1 MFEFLWPYMVLLL
14 PLPLLVRLF
23 WPRFV
28 RPGQEIPSEG
38 QRTTLLHPALTRL
51 ETSFK
56 THRPRTAIAGKLQ
69 ALLLAL
75 LWTALTL
82 TAMRPQLLEPH
93 TEIKSEGYDLM
104 LSIDTSRSMT
114 ALDFSSEGRPVSRMA
129 VVKGVMGKFIE
140 NRPGDRVGLV
150 IFGNQAFVQSPLTL
164 DLRAARQILDQIEP
178 GMAGNAT
185 AMGDAIGLS
194 VKKLRERPE
203 GSRVLLLVTDGENTA
218 GLIPP
223 MDAARL
229 ARREGIRIYA
239 IGVGSNQKEVMI
251 RSSDG
256 QYRSESDIG
265 LNEEALQ
272 HIAESTGGA
281 YFRATNTSALEEISE
296 RINALEKTEADSHT
310 VLIPYPLY
318 RWPLAAALLML
329 LLLGLFPEG
338 RIRLPDSGWST
349 RTDA

>member
-1 MFEFLWPYMVLLL
+1 MIEFHWPLMAFCL

-28 RPGQEIPSEG
+28 RSGQELPTEG
-38 QRTTLLHPALTRL
+38 RRTTLLHPTLVRL

-56 THRPRTAIAGKLQ
+56 ARRPRTAISGKLQ
-69 ALLLAL
+69 ALLLTL
-75 LWTALTL
+75 LWIALTL

-93 TEIKSEGYDLM
+93 TEIRSEGYDLM

-114 ALDFSSEGRPVSRMA
+114 ALDFSSDGRPVSRMA

-150 IFGNQAFVQSPLTL
+150 IFGNQAFVQAPLTL
-164 DLRAARQILDQIEP
+164 DLRAARQILDEIEP

-223 MDAARL
+223 GDAASL
-229 ARREGIRIYA
+229 AKREGVRIYA

-251 RSSDG
+251 RGSDG

-265 LNEEALQ
+265 LNEATLRN
-272 HIAESTGGA
+272 IAETTGGA
-281 YFRATNTSALEEISE
+281 YFRATNTSALVEISE
-296 RINALEKTEADSHT
+296 RINALEKTETDSHT
-310 VLIPYPLY
+310 VLIPHPLY
-318 RWPLAAALLML
+318 RWPLAVALLML

-338 RIRLPDSGWST
+338 RMRMPGST
-349 RTDA
+349 NSNA

>member
-1 MFEFLWPYMVLLL
+1 MFEFHWPYMALLL
-14 PLPLLVRLF
+14 PLPLLVRQF
-23 WPRFV
+23 WPRFM

-38 QRTTLLHPALTRL
+38 QRTTLLHPALSRL

-56 THRPRTAIAGKLQ
+56 SHRPRTAIAGKLQ

-75 LWTALTL
+75 LWMALTL
-82 TAMRPQLLEPH
+82 TAMRPQLLEPY

-104 LSIDTSRSMT
+104 LAIDTSRSMT
-114 ALDFSSEGRPVSRMA
+114 ALDFTSEGRPVSRMA
-129 VVKGVMGKFIE
+129 VVKGVMSKFIG

-150 IFGNQAFVQSPLTL
+150 IFGNQAFVQAPLTL
-164 DLRAARQILDQIEP
+164 DLQAARQILDQIEP

-194 VKKLRERPE
+194 VKKLRERPA

-229 ARREGIRIYA
+229 ANREGIRVYA
-239 IGVGSNQKEVMI
+239 IGVGSNQKEVLI
-251 RSSDG
+251 RGSDG
-256 QYRSESDIG
+256 QYRTESDIG
-265 LNEEALQ
+265 LNEETLRV
-272 HIAESTGGA
+272 IAETTGGT
-281 YFRATNTSALEEISE
+281 YFRATNTSALEQISE
-296 RINALEKTEADSHT
+296 QINTLEKTETDSHT
-310 VLIPYPLY
+310 VLIPHPLY
-318 RWPLAAALLML
+318 RWPLAVALLLL

-338 RIRLPDSGWST
+338 RMRLPESGGSGHP
-349 RTDA
+349 

>member
-1 MFEFLWPYMVLLL
+1 MFEFHWPYMALLL
-14 PLPLLVRLF
+14 PLPLLVRQF
-23 WPRFV
+23 WPRFI
-28 RPGQEIPSEG
+28 RPSQEIPSEG
-38 QRTTLLHPALTRL
+38 VQTTLLHPALNRL

-56 THRPRTAIAGKLQ
+56 SYRPRTAIAGKLQ

-82 TAMRPQLLEPH
+82 TAMRPQLLEPY

-104 LSIDTSRSMT
+104 LAIDTSRSMT
-114 ALDFSSEGRPVSRMA
+114 ALDFTSENRPVSRMA
-129 VVKGVMGKFIE
+129 VVKGVMGKFIG

-150 IFGNQAFVQSPLTL
+150 IFGNQAFVQAPLTL

-194 VKKLRERPE
+194 VKKLRERPP
-203 GSRVLLLVTDGENTA
+203 GSRVLLLVTDGESTA

-229 ARREGIRIYA
+229 ANREGIRVYA
-239 IGVGSNQKEVMI
+239 IGVGSNQKEVLI
-251 RSSDG
+251 RGSDG

-265 LNEEALQ
+265 LNEETLRV
-272 HIAESTGGA
+272 IAESTGGA
-281 YFRATNTSALEEISE
+281 YFRATNTSALEQISE
-296 RINALEKTEADSHT
+296 QINALEKTETDNHT
-310 VLIPYPLY
+310 VLIPRPLY
-318 RWPLAAALLML
+318 RWPLAMALLLL

-338 RIRLPDSGWST
+338 RMRLPAGGGS
-349 RTDA
+349 RTHG

>member
-1 MFEFLWPYMVLLL
+1 
-14 PLPLLVRLF
+14 
-23 WPRFV
+23 
-28 RPGQEIPSEG
+28 
-38 QRTTLLHPALTRL
+38 
-51 ETSFK
+51 
-56 THRPRTAIAGKLQ
+56 
-69 ALLLAL
+69 
-75 LWTALTL
+75 
-82 TAMRPQLLEPH
+82 
-93 TEIKSEGYDLM
+93 M

-114 ALDFSSEGRPVSRMA
+114 ALDFSSDGRPVSRMA

-150 IFGNQAFVQSPLTL
+150 IFGNQAFVQAPLTL
-164 DLRAARQILDQIEP
+164 DLRAARQILDEIEP

-223 MDAARL
+223 GNAASL
-229 ARREGIRIYA
+229 AKREGIRIYA

-251 RSSDG
+251 RGNDG

-265 LNEEALQ
+265 LNEATLRN
-272 HIAESTGGA
+272 IAETTGGA
-281 YFRATNTSALEEISE
+281 YFRATNTSALVEISE

-310 VLIPYPLY
+310 VLIPHPLY
-318 RWPLAAALLML
+318 RWPLAVALLML

-338 RIRLPDSGWST
+338 RVRMPGST
-349 RTDA
+349 NSNA